1 MPGCFEHGPQHLA
14 PTRPDAPPPRAW
26 AGPSAPAVQFSES
39 PPRAHSSRFFLS
51 VVGMPFPE
59 HRNSFGIPLLLV
71 NRYHRNSS
79 QVKLAASLSRT
90 EACVTI
96 PFPGW
101 RWPRVLVRT
110 HPCAPGPLDTHR
122 ERRVYCTSVR
132 ARSLCSFFFS
142 FRKCGEPLVH
152 SPRWFS
158 RIRPGGIFTSLRS
171 HEPPRRER
179 VGSLCSDPWPQSRP
193 EEAGL
198 PGPVCP
204 VRCPRCF
211 GAEFL

>member
-1 MPGCFEHGPQHLA
+1 MPGCFEHGPQRLA
-14 PTRPDAPPPRAW
+14 PTHPDAPPPRAW
-26 AGPSAPAVQFSES
+26 AGPSALAVQFSES
-39 PPRAHSSRFFLS
+39 PPRARSSRFFLS

-122 ERRVYCTSVR
+122 ERRVCCTSVR

-152 SPRWFS
+152 SPRWFF

-179 VGSLCSDPWPQSRP
+179 VGSLCSDAWPQSRP